1 MNRNWSEIEDKY
13 LINEYGKSK
22 KEIITKY
29 LGRSWMSIQSRAS
42 RLGVKKLETE
52 ICGRKAKI
60 WDNESI
66 TYLVTNYE
74 KTDKDELIITLDRSW
89 SSIQNKAFLLD
100 LKRDVANANVTKL
113 MNDAD
118 EAYYWLGFIM
128 ADGHFHTN
136 KQLQINL
143 AEKDLN
149 HLKRFAEFV
158 EYTGELKKPSINI
171 DYTKINNWLVDTFD
185 ISNNKT
191 YNPCDLTKLTGDKMF
206 SLCVGFIDGDGCI
219 STNGN
224 LRIKCH
230 KSWLYNINK
239 MVSFLCNG
247 DYNEGRIDAEGLA
260 IVQINKTEH
269 MKAIKQKATDLKLPM
284 LERKWSR
291 VKETKLSKKERS
303 IKNMIECRELFNKGL
318 SVKEVI
324 EITKLSKTQVYKQKQ
339 IICKNND

>member
-1 MNRNWSEIEDKY
+1 MNRNWLEIEDNY
-13 LINEYGKSK
+13 LISEYGKNK
-22 KEIITKY
+22 KEIITKH
-29 LGRSWMSIQSRAS
+29 LDRTWMSIQSRAS
-42 RLGVKKLETE
+42 RLGIKKLETE
-52 ICGRKAKI
+52 ICGRKSKI

-66 TYLVTNYE
+66 TYLITNYE
-74 KTDKDELIITLDRSW
+74 KTDKGDLIINLGRSW

-100 LKRDVANANVTKL
+100 LKRDVANANATKL
-113 MNDAD
+113 MNDSS

-128 ADGHFHTN
+128 ADGHFNIN

-158 EYTGELKKPSINI
+158 EYTSNLKKPSISI

-191 YNPCDLTKLTGDKMF
+191 YNPCDLSKLKGDRLF
-206 SLCVGFIDGDGCI
+206 SLCIGFIDGDGCI

-224 LRIKCH
+224 LTIKCH
-230 KSWLYNINK
+230 KSWLDNINK
-239 MVSFLCNG
+239 MVSFLTNG

-260 IVQINKTEH
+260 LVQLNKTEH
-269 MKAIKQKATDLKLPM
+269 MKVIKQKAIGLKLPM

-303 IKNMIECRELFNKGL
+303 VKNMNECRELFNKGL

-324 EITKLSKTQVYKQKQ
+324 EITKLSKSQVYKQKQ
-339 IICKNND
+339 LI